1 MIERGSDIEA
11 LLMLC
16 ALADPEEARAWL
28 YYRKQTHIRVCP
40 LSSAG
45 NTIAGKNRWSIFPSG
60 ATEFMGLP
68 EVPEQYLARRAVVFA
83 ADGYKFDPE
92 IRAALEAMFP
102 KEKA

>member
-16 ALADPEEARAWL
+16 ALADPKEARTWL
-28 YYRKQTHIRVCP
+28 YAYRTADVCP

-45 NTIAGKNRWSIFPSG
+45 NTIAGARRWLIFPSG
-60 ATEFMGLP
+60 ATRLMGLP
-68 EVPEQYLARRAVVFA
+68 EDKEDLRADIMRA
-83 ADGYKFDPE
+83 ADGVDDHLSE

-102 KEKA
+102 KEEV